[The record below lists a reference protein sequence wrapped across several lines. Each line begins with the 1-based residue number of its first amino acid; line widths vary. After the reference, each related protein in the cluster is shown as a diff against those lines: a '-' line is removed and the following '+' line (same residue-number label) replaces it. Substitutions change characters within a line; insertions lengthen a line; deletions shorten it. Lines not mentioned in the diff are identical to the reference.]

1 MITQSNPLIPR
12 QAYLT
17 SMYIPSLNSKL
28 SSTIQRMRP
37 NNKRTLKELYI
48 LEVPLGALHWLWSQ
62 ETRILVLD
70 LKQYIGSFGKLLAFP
85 GAPFPPL

>member
-1 MITQSNPLIPR
+1 
-12 QAYLT
+12 
-17 SMYIPSLNSKL
+17 
-28 SSTIQRMRP
+28 MRP

-70 LKQYIGSFGKLLAFP
+70 LTAAHWVLWQVVGIPWGSLPSFVERSIINSQPRGEDEVIQP
-85 GAPFPPL
+85 VHSGHM